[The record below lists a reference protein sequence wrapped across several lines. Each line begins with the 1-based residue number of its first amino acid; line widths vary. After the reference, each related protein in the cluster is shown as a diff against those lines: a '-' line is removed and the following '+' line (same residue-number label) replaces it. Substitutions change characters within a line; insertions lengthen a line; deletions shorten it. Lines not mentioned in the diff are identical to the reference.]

1 MGGMNCPKCGAPR
14 PDGAA
19 ECPQCGVI
27 YARFE
32 AAASKKRAAD
42 AEKLRA
48 AQAARQAAEEAA
60 RQAQEPAAPA
70 PSLPKRR
77 GLVFCPTC
85 KKQVSGNA
93 EACPHCGEPIRENPH
108 LVSAETSLGFKIAM
122 VGVLAFAAGIGYLL
136 WWGAHASPTAKIEA
150 QRARELVIG
159 ENTVGCR
166 NVEDFRALADMAAAK
181 DYKAFTNRL
190 KAHVATQT
198 CIILPEGATAY
209 REGYNSTHGADKIRI
224 EGESGHWW
232 VNAK

>member
-1 MGGMNCPKCGAPR
+1 MTCPKCKAPR
-14 PDGAA
+14 PAGAV

-32 AAASKKRAAD
+32 AAAAKKRAAD

-60 RQAQEPAAPA
+60 RQTPEPEKPAPA
-70 PSLPKRR
+70 PPKRR
-77 GLVFCPTC
+77 GLVFCPAC

-93 EACPHCGEPIRENPH
+93 EACPHCGEPIRDNPH
-108 LVSAETSLGFKIAM
+108 LVSAETSMGFKIAM
-122 VGVLAFAAGIGYLL
+122 AGVGLFACGLVWLL
-136 WWGAHASPTAKIEA
+136 WWGAHESPTAKFEA
-150 QRARELVIG
+150 ARAQTLTIG
-159 ENTVGCR
+159 QNTVGCR
-166 NVEDFRALADMAAAK
+166 NVEDFRALADMAASK
-181 DYKAFTNRL
+181 DYQAFTRRL
-190 KAHVATQT
+190 QAHVATQT

-209 REGYNSTHGADKIRI
+209 REGYNSAHGADKIRL